1 MAPSSSTA
9 KGEAS
14 SWRHPCGLV
23 LRSGVRYFE
32 FTTDHFSYYALQPVD
47 TLPFVD
53 VDEDDWWFDSI
64 YYVCARGLFQGTS
77 RSTFEPQGTMTRA
90 MVVTVL
96 HRLEGAPE
104 VSATSPFQ
112 DVQAGQWYTTA
123 VNWASANGIV
133 EGYPDG
139 RFGVGDEV
147 TRQQMVVILYR
158 YAKYKGYSLSAAVDL
173 DGYSDA
179 EEIDAWARDAMTWA
193 SAKGIIAGT
202 TPTTLAP
209 RGNASRAQ
217 VAAVLMRFVENA
229 NK

>member
-1 MAPSSSTA
+1 M
-9 KGEAS
+9 
-14 SWRHPCGLV
+14 
-23 LRSGVRYFE
+23 
-32 FTTDHFSYYALQPVD
+32 
-47 TLPFVD
+47 
-53 VDEDDWWFDSI
+53 DEDDWWFDSI